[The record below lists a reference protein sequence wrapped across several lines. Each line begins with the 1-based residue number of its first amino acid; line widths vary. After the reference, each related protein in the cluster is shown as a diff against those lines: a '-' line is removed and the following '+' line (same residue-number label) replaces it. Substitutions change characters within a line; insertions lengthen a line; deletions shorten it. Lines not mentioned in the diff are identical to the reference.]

1 MTKIAVSSGDPAGI
15 GPDICIKAF
24 GNKKILSYKPIVFG
38 NIELFIERAKQIN
51 QEINIREYKGE
62 EEDSISNDFL
72 WMVDKPIGVDISSSK
87 PNPKSAEYII
97 NIFEESVNKTISK
110 EFDAIVTCP
119 INKEIINEGGIPF
132 TGHTEELAKLGK
144 TNKVVMMLANQKI
157 KVALASTHIPLNE
170 VSDFI
175 NKGHIEEVV
184 EIIHTSLRDY
194 WNANDP
200 LIKVLGINPHAG
212 DGGYIGKEEKEVISP
227 ALQNLKE
234 KGIYTIGPISAD
246 TAFIEKDGTKKA
258 DAFLAMFHDQGL
270 PVIKTMGFGETVNIT
285 LGLPFIRTSVDH
297 GTAYD
302 KAGLGSA
309 DESSLIAA
317 MEMAFSMSKKNLKDA
332 TS

>member
-38 NIELFIERAKQIN
+38 NIDLFIERAKQIN
-51 QEINIREYKGE
+51 QEIDIREYKGE

-72 WMVDKPIGVDISSSK
+72 WMVDMPIGVDISSSK

-227 ALQNLKE
+227 ALQNLKA
-234 KGIYTIGPISAD
+234 KGINTIGPISAD

>member
-51 QEINIREYKGE
+51 QEIDIREYKGE
-62 EEDSISNDFL
+62 EEESISNDFL
-72 WMVDKPIGVDISSSK
+72 WMVDMPIGVDISSSK

-200 LIKVLGINPHAG
+200 LIKVLGINPHAS

-234 KGIYTIGPISAD
+234 KGINTIGPISAD

>member
-38 NIELFIERAKQIN
+38 NIDLFVERAKQIN

-87 PNPKSAEYII
+87 PNPKSADYII

-234 KGIYTIGPISAD
+234 KGIHTIGPISAD

-317 MEMAFSMSKKNLKDA
+317 MEMAFSMSKKI
-332 TS
+332 

>member
-38 NIELFIERAKQIN
+38 NIDLFVERAKQIN

-317 MEMAFSMSKKNLKDA
+317 MEMAFSMSKKI
-332 TS
+332 

>member
-38 NIELFIERAKQIN
+38 NIDLFIERAKQIN
-51 QEINIREYKGE
+51 QEIGIRVYKGE

-72 WMVDKPIGVDISSSK
+72 WMVDMPIGVDISSSK

-132 TGHTEELAKLGK
+132 IGHTEELAKLGK

-184 EIIHTSLRDY
+184 EIIHRSLRDY
-194 WNANDP
+194 WSANDP

-234 KGIYTIGPISAD
+234 KGINTIGPISAD

>member
-38 NIELFIERAKQIN
+38 NIDLFIERAKQIN
-51 QEINIREYKGE
+51 QEIDIREYKGE
-62 EEDSISNDFL
+62 EEDSISNDFM

-234 KGIYTIGPISAD
+234 KGINTIGPISAD

-302 KAGLGSA
+302 KAGPGSA

>member
-38 NIELFIERAKQIN
+38 NIDLFVERAKQIN

-234 KGIYTIGPISAD
+234 KGINIIGPISAD

>member
-38 NIELFIERAKQIN
+38 NIDLFIERAKQIN

-170 VSDFI
+170 VSNFI

-234 KGIYTIGPISAD
+234 KGINTIGPISAD

-270 PVIKTMGFGETVNIT
+270 PVIKTMGFGEIVNIT

-317 MEMAFSMSKKNLKDA
+317 MEMAFSMSKKI
-332 TS
+332 

>member
-234 KGIYTIGPISAD
+234 KGINIIGPISAD

>member
-51 QEINIREYKGE
+51 QEIDIREYTGE
-62 EEDSISNDFL
+62 EEESISNDFL
-72 WMVDKPIGVDISSSK
+72 WMVDMPIGVDISSSK

-317 MEMAFSMSKKNLKDA
+317 MEMAFSMSKKI
-332 TS
+332 

>member
-51 QEINIREYKGE
+51 QEIDIREYKGE

-72 WMVDKPIGVDISSSK
+72 WMVDMPIGVDISSSK

-157 KVALASTHIPLNE
+157 KVALASTHIPLKE

-234 KGIYTIGPISAD
+234 KGINTIGPISAD

-317 MEMAFSMSKKNLKDA
+317 MEMAFSMSKKI
-332 TS
+332 

>member
-38 NIELFIERAKQIN
+38 NIDLFIERAKQIN
-51 QEINIREYKGE
+51 QEIDIREYKGE

-87 PNPKSAEYII
+87 PNPKSADYVI

-110 EFDAIVTCP
+110 EFDALVTCP

-234 KGIYTIGPISAD
+234 KGINTIGPISAD

>member
-38 NIELFIERAKQIN
+38 NIDLFIERAKQIN
-51 QEINIREYKGE
+51 QEIDIREYKGE

-72 WMVDKPIGVDISSSK
+72 WMVDMPIGVDISSSK

-184 EIIHTSLRDY
+184 EIIHRSLRDY
-194 WNANDP
+194 WSANDP

-234 KGIYTIGPISAD
+234 KGIHTIGPISAD
-246 TAFIEKDGTKKA
+246 TAFIEKDGTEKA

>member
-38 NIELFIERAKQIN
+38 NIDLFVERAKQIN
-51 QEINIREYKGE
+51 QEINIREYKGD

-234 KGIYTIGPISAD
+234 KGINTIGPISAD

>member
-38 NIELFIERAKQIN
+38 NIELFVERAKQIN
-51 QEINIREYKGE
+51 QDIDIREYKGE

-72 WMVDKPIGVDISSSK
+72 WMVDMPIGVDISSSK
-87 PNPKSAEYII
+87 PNPKSADYVI

-194 WNANDP
+194 WNTNDP

-234 KGIYTIGPISAD
+234 KGIHTIGPISAD
-246 TAFIEKDGTKKA
+246 TAFIEKDETKKA

>member
-38 NIELFIERAKQIN
+38 NIDLFVERAKQIN

-234 KGIYTIGPISAD
+234 KGINTIGPISAD
-246 TAFIEKDGTKKA
+246 TAFIQKDGTKKA

-317 MEMAFSMSKKNLKDA
+317 MEMAFSMSKK
-332 TS
+332 T

>member
-38 NIELFIERAKQIN
+38 NIDLFIERAKQIN
-51 QEINIREYKGE
+51 QEIDIREYKGE

-72 WMVDKPIGVDISSSK
+72 WMVDMPIGVDISSSK

-234 KGIYTIGPISAD
+234 KGINTIGPISAD

-317 MEMAFSMSKKNLKDA
+317 MEMAFSMSKKI
-332 TS
+332 

>member
-38 NIELFIERAKQIN
+38 NIDLFIERAKQIN

-157 KVALASTHIPLNE
+157 KVALASTHIPLKE

-234 KGIYTIGPISAD
+234 KGINTIGPISAD

-309 DESSLIAA
+309 DESSLLAA
-317 MEMAFSMSKKNLKDA
+317 MEMAFSMSKKI
-332 TS
+332 

>member
-38 NIELFIERAKQIN
+38 NIDLFVERAKQIN

-87 PNPKSAEYII
+87 PNPKSADYII

-157 KVALASTHIPLNE
+157 KVALASTHIPLKE

-234 KGIYTIGPISAD
+234 KGINTIGPISAD

-285 LGLPFIRTSVDH
+285 LGLPFIRTSVDN

-317 MEMAFSMSKKNLKDA
+317 MEMAFSMSKKI
-332 TS
+332 

>member
-38 NIELFIERAKQIN
+38 NIDLFVERAKQIN

-87 PNPKSAEYII
+87 PNPKSADYII

-157 KVALASTHIPLNE
+157 KVALASTHIPLKE

-175 NKGHIEEVV
+175 NEGHIEEVV

-234 KGIYTIGPISAD
+234 KGINTIGPISAD

>member
-38 NIELFIERAKQIN
+38 NIDLFIERAKQIN
-51 QEINIREYKGE
+51 QEIGIREYKGE

-72 WMVDKPIGVDISSSK
+72 WMVDMPIGVDISSSK

-234 KGIYTIGPISAD
+234 KGINTIGPISAD

>member
-38 NIELFIERAKQIN
+38 NIDLFVERAKQIN

-87 PNPKSAEYII
+87 PNPKSADYII

-157 KVALASTHIPLNE
+157 KVALASTHIPLNK
-170 VSDFI
+170 VSDYI

-194 WNANDP
+194 WNTNDP

-234 KGIYTIGPISAD
+234 KGINTIGPISAD

>member
-38 NIELFIERAKQIN
+38 NIDLFVERAKQIN

-175 NKGHIEEVV
+175 NQGHIEEVV

-194 WNANDP
+194 WNTNDP

-234 KGIYTIGPISAD
+234 KGINTIGPISAD

-317 MEMAFSMSKKNLKDA
+317 MEMAFSMSKKI
-332 TS
+332 

>member
-38 NIELFIERAKQIN
+38 NIDLFVERAKQIN

-87 PNPKSAEYII
+87 PNPKSADYII

-157 KVALASTHIPLNE
+157 KVALASTHIPLNK
-170 VSDFI
+170 VSDYI

-194 WNANDP
+194 WNTNDP

-234 KGIYTIGPISAD
+234 KGINTIGPISAD

-317 MEMAFSMSKKNLKDA
+317 MEMAFSMSKKI
-332 TS
+332 

>member
-38 NIELFIERAKQIN
+38 NIELFVERAKQIN

-234 KGIYTIGPISAD
+234 KGINTIGPISAD

-302 KAGLGSA
+302 IAGKGKADA
-309 DESSLIAA
+309 RSLIGAI
-317 MEMAFSMSKKNLKDA
+317 EMAFQMVN
-332 TS
+332 

>member
-38 NIELFIERAKQIN
+38 NIDLFVERAKQIN

-87 PNPKSAEYII
+87 PNPKSADYII

-110 EFDAIVTCP
+110 EFDSIVTCP

-234 KGIYTIGPISAD
+234 KGINTIGPISAD

>member
-51 QEINIREYKGE
+51 QEIDIREYKGE
-62 EEDSISNDFL
+62 EEESISNDFL
-72 WMVDKPIGVDISSSK
+72 WMVDMPIGVDISSSK

-157 KVALASTHIPLNE
+157 KVALASTHIPLKE

-234 KGIYTIGPISAD
+234 KGINTIGPISAD

>member
-38 NIELFIERAKQIN
+38 NIDLFIERAKQIN

-72 WMVDKPIGVDISSSK
+72 WMVDMPIGVDISSSK

-184 EIIHTSLRDY
+184 EIIHRSLRDY

-234 KGIYTIGPISAD
+234 KGINTIGPISAD

>member
-24 GNKKILSYKPIVFG
+24 GNKEILSYKPIVFG

-234 KGIYTIGPISAD
+234 KGINTIGPISAD
-246 TAFIEKDGTKKA
+246 TAFIEKHGTKKA

>member
-38 NIELFIERAKQIN
+38 NIDLFIKRAKQIN

-234 KGIYTIGPISAD
+234 KGINTIGPISAD

>member
-38 NIELFIERAKQIN
+38 NIDLFVERAKQIN

-62 EEDSISNDFL
+62 EDDSISNDFL

-234 KGIYTIGPISAD
+234 KGIHTIGPISAD

>member
-38 NIELFIERAKQIN
+38 NIDLFVERAKQIN

-119 INKEIINEGGIPF
+119 INKEIINEGPIPF

-234 KGIYTIGPISAD
+234 KGIHTIGPISAD
-246 TAFIEKDGTKKA
+246 TAFIEKGGTKKA

-317 MEMAFSMSKKNLKDA
+317 MEMAFSMSKKI
-332 TS
+332 

>member
-51 QEINIREYKGE
+51 QEIDIREYKGE

-72 WMVDKPIGVDISSSK
+72 WMVDMPIGVDISSSK

-157 KVALASTHIPLNE
+157 KVALASTHIPLRE

-234 KGIYTIGPISAD
+234 KGINTIGPISAD

-317 MEMAFSMSKKNLKDA
+317 MEMAFSMSKKI
-332 TS
+332 

>member
-51 QEINIREYKGE
+51 QEIDIREYKGE

-72 WMVDKPIGVDISSSK
+72 WMVDMPIGVDISSSK

-234 KGIYTIGPISAD
+234 KGINTIGPISAD

>member
-51 QEINIREYKGE
+51 QEIDIREYKGE
-62 EEDSISNDFL
+62 EEESISNDFL
-72 WMVDKPIGVDISSSK
+72 WMVDMPIGVDISSSK

-234 KGIYTIGPISAD
+234 KGINTIGPISAD

-317 MEMAFSMSKKNLKDA
+317 MEMAFSMSKKI
-332 TS
+332 